1 MFYSQFILAKKGPL
15 GTIWIA
21 AHLERKLRKNQVSD
35 TDIGVSVDSILFPE
49 MPIALRLS
57 SHLLLGVVRIY
68 SKKVSYLFD
77 DCSEALL
84 KVKNAFRANAVD
96 LPPEEST
103 APYHAITLPE
113 TFDLDDFELPD
124 NENLQGFVD
133 HHVGAKEQIT
143 LQDTMEGVVYTT
155 SEFGRD
161 ERFGDGEASHLDL
174 NEELVVEKAATTAVD
189 TDTDTLNSNVD
200 LDPQASSQAK
210 TPAEPAADT
219 DTDTLNLNSVD
230 PQESFQAKTPAA
242 TVGDT
247 NTDTDTLNSNSV
259 DPQASFQEK
268 TPAETAADTDIDTD
282 TLNSNVDLD
291 PQASFQAKT
300 PAETAGVTDTDTA
313 TLNSNVDPQASFQAN
328 TPAETAVDTDTV
340 TATLNSNVDLDP
352 QAKTPV
358 KDDED
363 HDAMS
368 DDDGLDQ
375 MEDSDGYDDGDAD
388 YVPDDYEG
396 PSTPGL
402 WEEPNLPNIQ
412 ETPTCDD
419 ESLKEKL
426 ENTSQKVTDYVPHQQ
441 EKSTPVDHMSID
453 DFGHQSISMTQ
464 GLEGVKETYY
474 ENAIEKEHGNDINT
488 RDNWFKV
495 QGNIENAYHPTT
507 SHLVSNS
514 ETLNEHENN
523 PTNVSSFHS
532 LETTSREKE
541 NPSNFFGGS
550 GLMQGE
556 ASHATNTFDLN
567 LQEIHFTQSHDEDQ
581 VGCNLYNEQ
590 QYNVNQGDN
599 INNNTNIYTSH
610 FSSSERL
617 LGVQER
623 FEDVPQQDKTNV
635 YTSHFQASE
644 RLPVV
649 QERFQDV
656 NQGIN
661 ININTINTN
670 IYTSPLLPVQERFS
684 DHVTTQRD
692 NTNSY
697 TSHFP
702 DTDRLLGVQEKFPQ
716 GDNVN
721 VNINTSG
728 YTSTFPT
735 AADTLLGVQER
746 FPQADNTNTYISSQI
761 SAPDRLLG
769 VQERF
774 QDATQGNKSNNT
786 NLYTSSSSS
795 SHFAPAERLL
805 AVQERFSDAVLR
817 QNTTPVQEN
826 LSRGDGGHFA
836 SGKKRSFNDSS
847 MMSQS
852 INFGDPS
859 GLLTTTKITP
869 QSVPNNDDILSSIL
883 VGRSSVM
890 QVNPTPPP
898 QKRRRQTA
906 PKPPKSSVPP
916 KRKVPMDDSTV
927 LHGDM
932 IRQQLTDTSD
942 IRRPR
947 KKVSCTWVEL
957 SMIHKQ
963 LWEDAI
969 FHEALFTGMSIKL
982 ASLHS
987 RSYDLRKI
995 RVTRVESSSDAP
1007 PPPLQPVSQIDENV
1021 ENAPEENLNLHEGNK
1036 DAFVENNTTNEEQ
1049 MNATIEVR
1057 EPITSET
1064 ATIETDAAL
1073 QSVQS
1078 DEKSEKTDLPSSVGK
1093 DASIDINSKYID
1105 NKTDEIKIDIA
1116 SPEKTSEAKDEVE
1129 VEVEVVVG
1137 PEVIAIDQEMEEIGK
1152 NENEEET
1159 PKPEVECN
1167 ENNSVPE
1174 GTFGKQL
1181 EEADT
1186 ENVTEVESCSKQ
1198 ALLDNNDKQVSDHE
1212 EDASQEETNIEE
1224 DSNPKNT
1231 VDDDEVEY
1239 SPVQNNTDFLNF
1251 DDEDENDAEEPDEDL
1266 SDTEEKRLIDNSGWS
1281 SRTKAVGK
1289 YLQNM
1294 FNKEEENGRKALRMN
1309 SLLNGKTRKE
1319 ASRMF
1324 FETLVLKTKDYIHVE
1339 QSDAFENIEILP
1351 RSKLL
1356 KSDF

>member
-174 NEELVVEKAATTAVD
+174 NEELVVEKAATTAAD
-189 TDTDTLNSNVD
+189 TNTDTLNSNVD
-200 LDPQASSQAK
+200 LDPQASFHAK

-219 DTDTLNLNSVD
+219 DTLNLNSVD
-230 PQESFQAKTPAA
+230 PQASFQAKTPTETAA
-242 TVGDT
+242 
-247 NTDTDTLNSNSV
+247 DTDTLNSNV
-259 DPQASFQEK
+259 DLDPQESFQEK
-268 TPAETAADTDIDTD
+268 TPAETAADIDIDTD
-282 TLNSNVDLD
+282 TLNPNVDPQASFQAKTPAEPADVTDTATLNSNVD

-300 PAETAGVTDTDTA
+300 PAETAGVTDTD
-313 TLNSNVDPQASFQAN
+313 
-328 TPAETAVDTDTV
+328 

-426 ENTSQKVTDYVPHQQ
+426 ENTSQKVTHYMPHQQ
-441 EKSTPVDHMSID
+441 EKSTPVDHMSIN
-453 DFGHQSISMTQ
+453 DFSHQSITMTQ
-464 GLEGVKETYY
+464 GLAGVKETYY

-488 RDNWFKV
+488 RDNWFKA

-532 LETTSREKE
+532 LETREKE

-590 QYNVNQGDN
+590 PYNVNQGDN
-599 INNNTNIYTSH
+599 NTTYTSH

-623 FEDVPQQDKTNV
+623 FQDIPQQDKTNI

-656 NQGIN
+656 NQGVNN
-661 ININTINTN
+661 ININTNL
-670 IYTSPLLPVQERFS
+670 YTSPLLPVQERFS

-692 NTNSY
+692 NTSSY

-716 GDNVN
+716 GDNN
-721 VNINTSG
+721 NNNINTSG

-735 AADTLLGVQER
+735 ADTLLGVQER
-746 FPQADNTNTYISSQI
+746 FPQGDNITTNSYTSQI

-774 QDATQGNKSNNT
+774 QDASQGNKSNNT
-786 NLYTSSSSS
+786 NVYTSSSS

-826 LSRGDGGHFA
+826 LSRGDGGHLT

-859 GLLTTTKITP
+859 GLLTTNITP
-869 QSVPNNDDILSSIL
+869 HSVPNNDDILSSIL

-890 QVNPTPPP
+890 QVQPTPPP

-906 PKPPKSSVPP
+906 PKPPKNSVPP

-995 RVTRVESSSDAP
+995 RVSRIESSSDAP
-1007 PPPLQPVSQIDENV
+1007 PVSQLDENV
-1021 ENAPEENLNLHEGNK
+1021 ENAPEENLNLHEANK
-1036 DAFVENNTTNEEQ
+1036 DDYHVSEEQ
-1049 MNATIEVR
+1049 MNSTNEVR
-1057 EPITSET
+1057 EPITLET
-1064 ATIETDAAL
+1064 ATIETDAAPAAL

-1078 DEKSEKTDLPSSVGK
+1078 DEKSEKTDLPSVGT

-1129 VEVEVVVG
+1129 VEVVVVG
-1137 PEVIAIDQEMEEIGK
+1137 PEVVAIDQETEEIGK

-1159 PKPEVECN
+1159 PKPEVECI

-1174 GTFGKQL
+1174 GTF
-1181 EEADT
+1181 
-1186 ENVTEVESCSKQ
+1186 
-1198 ALLDNNDKQVSDHE
+1198 DH
-1212 EDASQEETNIEE
+1212 EDASPEETNMEE
-1224 DSNPKNT
+1224 DDNNPKNR
-1231 VDDDEVEY
+1231 VDDDDEVEY
-1239 SPVQNNTDFLNF
+1239 SPVQNNTDFLNL

-1309 SLLNGKTRKE
+1309 SLLSGKTRKE

>member
-174 NEELVVEKAATTAVD
+174 NEELVMEKAATTAAD
-189 TDTDTLNSNVD
+189 ADTDTLNSNVD

-219 DTDTLNLNSVD
+219 DTLNL
-230 PQESFQAKTPAA
+230 
-242 TVGDT
+242 
-247 NTDTDTLNSNSV
+247 NSV
-259 DPQASFQEK
+259 DPQASFQAK
-268 TPAETAADTDIDTD
+268 TPAETAADTDTATLNSNVDPQASFQAKTPEETAADIDTD
-282 TLNSNVDLD
+282 TLNSNVD

-300 PAETAGVTDTDTA
+300 PAETAGVTDTA

-328 TPAETAVDTDTV
+328 TPAETAADTDTATA

-375 MEDSDGYDDGDAD
+375 MDDSDGYDDGDAD

-426 ENTSQKVTDYVPHQQ
+426 ENTSQKLTDYVPHQQ

-453 DFGHQSISMTQ
+453 DFGDQSITMTQ

-532 LETTSREKE
+532 LETTREKE

-590 QYNVNQGDN
+590 PYNVNQGDN
-599 INNNTNIYTSH
+599 INNTTNIYTSH

-623 FEDVPQQDKTNV
+623 FQDIPQQDKTNV

-661 ININTINTN
+661 ININTINPINTN

-692 NTNSY
+692 NPNSY
-697 TSHFP
+697 TPHFP

-716 GDNVN
+716 GDND
-721 VNINTSG
+721 NINTSG

-735 AADTLLGVQER
+735 ADTLLGVQER
-746 FPQADNTNTYISSQI
+746 FPQTDNTNNYTSSQI

-774 QDATQGNKSNNT
+774 QDPTQGNKSNNT
-786 NLYTSSSSS
+786 NVYPSSSSS

-817 QNTTPVQEN
+817 QNTTTPVQEN
-826 LSRGDGGHFA
+826 LSRGDGGHFT

-859 GLLTTTKITP
+859 GLLTTKITP

-890 QVNPTPPP
+890 QVNPTPP

-995 RVTRVESSSDAP
+995 RVSRVESSSDAP
-1007 PPPLQPVSQIDENV
+1007 PPPLQTVSQIDENV
-1021 ENAPEENLNLHEGNK
+1021 ENAPEENLNLREG
-1036 DAFVENNTTNEEQ
+1036 NTTNEYPSEEQ
-1049 MNATIEVR
+1049 MNATNEVR
-1057 EPITSET
+1057 EET

-1078 DEKSEKTDLPSSVGK
+1078 DEKSEKTDMPSVGM

-1105 NKTDEIKIDIA
+1105 NKTDEIKIDIGSPEKTSEAKDEVEVVVVGPEVIA

-1129 VEVEVVVG
+1129 VVVVG
-1137 PEVIAIDQEMEEIGK
+1137 PEVVAIDQEMEEIGK

-1181 EEADT
+1181 EAADT

-1198 ALLDNNDKQVSDHE
+1198 VLLDNNDKQVSDHQ
-1212 EDASQEETNIEE
+1212 DASPEETNIEE
-1224 DSNPKNT
+1224 DNNPKNRL
-1231 VDDDEVEY
+1231 DDDEVEY

-1251 DDEDENDAEEPDEDL
+1251 DDEDDNNAEEPDEDL
-1266 SDTEEKRLIDNSGWS
+1266 SDNEEKRLIDNSGWS